1 MQVDESSVKAS
12 PSEPPQTE
20 PQQPETAASTL
31 PPRQRPC
38 LFRGALLGLTGAALV
53 AGGIIA
59 ASVLTPVFPSAP
71 KGAGNFSGLLSYYM
85 QHKQWKADLHTL
97 VSAVEYIVLPGGSQ
111 VKTPSQNS
119 PVVYAPPSTPPK
131 S

>member
-1 MQVDESSVKAS
+1 MKSP
-12 PSEPPQTE
+12 PSEPQHPQTVE
-20 PQQPETAASTL
+20 SPPQ
-31 PPRQRPC
+31 PRRRPC
-38 LFRGALLGLTGAALV
+38 LFRGALLGLTGAVLL

-59 ASVLTPVFPSAP
+59 ASILTPLFPCAP
-71 KGAGNFSGLLSYYM
+71 KGSRNFSARLTYYM

-97 VSAVEYIVLPGGSQ
+97 VSAVEYVVGPEGAQ
-111 VKTPSQNS
+111 VTTPSQTS